1 MSCVRR
7 IMRGSGNFRQE
18 CVCVEGGGR
27 GVGGWCSGPS
37 VTKKLWRRSFFFQ
50 FNYFSPQLIL
60 SDYRSP
66 MINFKEKI
74 LQLMAQF
81 RIFPSSESRHSF
93 VANYTSAVK
102 FKIHILVLFCCSIIS
117 LYVSERKYL

>member
-1 MSCVRR
+1 MICVHR

-18 CVCVEGGGR
+18 CVCVEGGGGGG
-27 GVGGWCSGPS
+27 GVFQVHLLQKSSGD
-37 VTKKLWRRSFFFQ
+37 VLFFQ

-74 LQLMAQF
+74 L
-81 RIFPSSESRHSF
+81 SF
-93 VANYTSAVK
+93 SK
-102 FKIHILVLFCCSIIS
+102 
-117 LYVSERKYL
+117 VSER

>member
-1 MSCVRR
+1 MRCVRR

-18 CVCVEGGGR
+18 CVCVEGG
-27 GVGGWCSGPS
+27 VFQVHLLQKSSGD
-37 VTKKLWRRSFFFQ
+37 VFFQ

-74 LQLMAQF
+74 L
-81 RIFPSSESRHSF
+81 SF
-93 VANYTSAVK
+93 SK
-102 FKIHILVLFCCSIIS
+102 
-117 LYVSERKYL
+117 VSERYKH

>member
-1 MSCVRR
+1 MW
-7 IMRGSGNFRQE
+7 
-18 CVCVEGGGR
+18 GGGGGGG
-27 GVGGWCSGPS
+27 GVPGPS

-74 LQLMAQF
+74 L
-81 RIFPSSESRHSF
+81 SF
-93 VANYTSAVK
+93 SK
-102 FKIHILVLFCCSIIS
+102 
-117 LYVSERKYL
+117 VSERYKHFQGIQLFQGKVQLQKPI